1 MRTRRTV
8 SCLTLAAYLL
18 ALGAPAFADPVE
30 TRQITQVVTSGY
42 NVPDIRLRALT
53 IDDVPHEQVP
63 PSPSKNDSQPH
74 FETVVAMDFSSLS
87 LQQDPQKGIHPTV
100 ETTICDCADL
110 MIPVAGEFPKWPL
123 LFLAGIPLIFIKGGE
138 QELPPTDIPIPSPTP
153 TPLPTTNPS
162 PAPRNVPTPTPEPGS
177 LLLLLTGMCAV
188 GMRLRKSRHWR
199 NRDEKR

>member
-8 SCLTLAAYLL
+8 SCLILAAYLL
-18 ALGAPAFADPVE
+18 AAGTPAYADPVE
-30 TRQITQVVTSGY
+30 TKQITQVVTSGY

-63 PSPSKNDSQPH
+63 PSPGKNDSPPH

-110 MIPVAGEFPKWPL
+110 MIPVAGGFPKWPL
-123 LFLAGIPLIFIKGGE
+123 FFLAGIPLIFIKGGE
-138 QELPPTDIPIPSPTP
+138 EELPPIDIPKPTP
-153 TPLPTTNPS
+153 PPP
-162 PAPRNVPTPTPEPGS
+162 PAQTPTPTPEPTS
-177 LLLLLTGMCAV
+177 LLLLLTGACAV
-188 GMRLRKSRHWR
+188 GVRLRKSVRR
-199 NRDEKR
+199 SKRDGKTDDV

>member
-8 SCLTLAAYLL
+8 SCLILAAYLL
-18 ALGAPAFADPVE
+18 ALATPSYADPVE

-53 IDDVPHEQVP
+53 IDDVPHEQI
-63 PSPSKNDSQPH
+63 PSIPSKNDSQPH

-110 MIPVAGEFPKWPL
+110 MIPVAGGFPKWPL
-123 LFLAGIPLIFIKGGE
+123 FFLAGIPLIFIKGGE
-138 QELPPTDIPIPSPTP
+138 QELPPIDIPKPTP
-153 TPLPTTNPS
+153 PPP
-162 PAPRNVPTPTPEPGS
+162 PAQTPTPTPEPTS
-177 LLLLLTGMCAV
+177 LLLLLTGVCAV
-188 GMRLRKSRHWR
+188 GVRLRKSVRR
-199 NRDEKR
+199 SKRDGKTDDV